1 MKIVSQLDSEGYF
14 LCPAAADESPL
25 EEGVY
30 LLPGGAVDVPPPDVP
45 EGQRARLVDDGW
57 EFEAIPSAPKP
68 ESKPAAEHDRRSEIL
83 VELEQID
90 FSSQRPARAV
100 AIALGQG
107 LTLSL
112 DNTDL
117 AKLTGLE
124 AQAAE
129 LRAEL
134 AALTTE

>member
-14 LCPAAADESPL
+14 LCPTAADESPL

-45 EGQRARLVDDGW
+45 EGQRARRVDDTW
-57 EFEAIPSAPKP
+57 VFEAIPSAPEP